1 MRAVSKSA
9 SALPIKRQVLDL
21 VRAVPS
27 GSVATVN
34 DIAIHLKCMVPLV
47 VTLLAGL
54 SEDEREGV
62 PWHRVVAKGGAV
74 GRGPHRDR
82 QFALLMREG
91 VLISPAG
98 VVQDMARVCVRD
110 FSAMMDGSAVGV
122 ASSQPARATGAAGP
136 VSRSRGMRDK
146 PGGGGISS

>member
-1 MRAVSKSA
+1 MSVMQKSA
-9 SALPIKRQVLDL
+9 GAVPIKRQVLDV
-21 VRAVPS
+21 VRSLPS

-34 DIAIHLKCMVPLV
+34 DIAIHLKCMMPLV
-47 VTLLAGL
+47 ATLLAGL

-74 GRGPHRDR
+74 GRGTHRD
-82 QFALLMREG
+82 QHVAKLMREG
-91 VLISPAG
+91 VLVSPAG
-98 VVQDMARVCVRD
+98 VVQDMARVCVSDLSRMAD
-110 FSAMMDGSAVGV
+110 VSAGRV
-122 ASSQPARATGAAGP
+122 AKPQAAMPPGAAGT

>member
-1 MRAVSKSA
+1 MQKSA
-9 SALPIKRQVLDL
+9 GALPIKRQVLDV
-21 VRAVPS
+21 VRALPS

-47 VTLLAGL
+47 ATLLAGL

-91 VLISPAG
+91 VLLSPAG

-110 FSAMMDGSAVGV
+110 FARLADASTGRVAKAQTAMPSG
-122 ASSQPARATGAAGP
+122 ATGTA
-136 VSRSRGMRDK
+136 SRSRGMRDK

>member
-1 MRAVSKSA
+1 MIVMQKSA
-9 SALPIKRQVLDL
+9 GSLPIKRQVLDL

-34 DIAIHLKCMVPLV
+34 DIAVHLKCMVPLV
-47 VTLLAGL
+47 ATLLTGL

-91 VLISPAG
+91 VLVSPAG
-98 VVQDMARVCVRD
+98 VVQDMGRVCVRD
-110 FSAMMDGSAVGV
+110 FDRMADVSAGRVAKAQAAMPSAAAGSA
-122 ASSQPARATGAAGP
+122 
-136 VSRSRGMRDK
+136 SRSRGMRDK